1 MSKYHFVKKEQIHE
15 GWSEDRKYCA
25 LEEDGTRYLLRVSP
39 IEQYEEKQAEFR
51 MMEQAAAL
59 GIPMCLPLELG
70 VREGEVYSVQSWIDG
85 VGAEKAIPAMSDTR
99 QYVYGLEAGR
109 ILRKLHSI
117 PLPGTD
123 LGGEGTLEEAESTAQ
138 ESAEGNRKVGC
149 SRIEWEDWETR
160 FGRKID
166 RKVKKYRECPLQ
178 YEGGE
183 HFLRFIEENRHL
195 LKDRPQV
202 YQHGD
207 YHIGNMMLDKNG
219 QLHIIDFNRFDWG
232 DPWEEFN
239 RIVWCAQASPLFA
252 SGMVNGYFGDEV
264 PEAFWRLLALYI
276 ACNTLSS
283 LYWAIPFGEGEIQVM
298 RNQAAEVLAWYED
311 MSRFVPS
318 WYSGPVCLQ
327 YIDGIPYRMKEPFDF
342 SFLGRYGSV
351 FQVFDDQDSGNI
363 CFGVGNGDKR
373 YFVKLAG
380 APTLRGTGTPKEAVE
395 RLKAAL
401 PLYQDLQQES
411 LIRLEEAVE
420 TEGGFALVFQWAEG
434 DCMGRMYPEA
444 HRKFMAL
451 PIERRMAVF
460 RDILRFLEYTASR
473 QYLAVDFYDGSI
485 LYDFESGRTSICD
498 IDFFRRMPCVNDMGR
513 MWGSSL
519 FQAPE
524 EYRLGAVL
532 DEVTNVY
539 TAGAFAFA
547 LFGGYERSRDSWQLN
562 EKLYGTAVRAVS
574 RERSQRQQSV
584 REFREEWEKEEH
596 F

>member
-70 VREGEVYSVQSWIDG
+70 IREGEVYSVQSWIDG

-123 LGGEGTLEEAESTAQ
+123 LDGEGTLEEAESTAQ
-138 ESAEGNRKVGC
+138 ERRNGS

-327 YIDGIPYRMKEPFDF
+327 YIDGIPYRTKEDFDF
-342 SFLGRYGSV
+342 SFLGRYGRV

-363 CFGVGNGDKR
+363 CFGV
-373 YFVKLAG
+373 
-380 APTLRGTGTPKEAVE
+380 
-395 RLKAAL
+395 
-401 PLYQDLQQES
+401 
-411 LIRLEEAVE
+411 
-420 TEGGFALVFQWAEG
+420 
-434 DCMGRMYPEA
+434 
-444 HRKFMAL
+444 
-451 PIERRMAVF
+451 
-460 RDILRFLEYTASR
+460 
-473 QYLAVDFYDGSI
+473 
-485 LYDFESGRTSICD
+485 ESGENAIS
-498 IDFFRRMPCVNDMGR
+498 
-513 MWGSSL
+513 SSL
-519 FQAPE
+519 QARP
-524 EYRLGAVL
+524 RCA
-532 DEVTNVY
+532 
-539 TAGAFAFA
+539 A
-547 LFGGYERSRDSWQLN
+547 R
-562 EKLYGTAVRAVS
+562 VRP
-574 RERSQRQQSV
+574 RMQ
-584 REFREEWEKEEH
+584 WKD
-596 F
+596 

>member
-117 PLPGTD
+117 PLPGRD

-138 ESAEGNRKVGC
+138 ESAEGNRNGC

-252 SGMVNGYFGDEV
+252 SGMVNGYFGDAV

-311 MSRFVPS
+311 MRRFVPS

-327 YIDGIPYRMKEPFDF
+327 YINGIPYRMKEPFDF
-342 SFLGRYGSV
+342 SFLERYGRV

-363 CFGVGNGDKR
+363 CFGVESGGKR
-373 YFVKLAG
+373 YFVKFAG

-562 EKLYGTAVRAVS
+562 EGLYGTAVRAVS

>member
-70 VREGEVYSVQSWIDG
+70 IREGEVYSVQSWIDG

-138 ESAEGNRKVGC
+138 ERRNGS

-298 RNQAAEVLAWYED
+298 RNQAAEVLAWYEN
-311 MSRFVPS
+311 MRRFVPS

-327 YIDGIPYRMKEPFDF
+327 YIDGIPYRIKEHFDF
-342 SFLGRYGSV
+342 FFLGRYGRV

-363 CFGVGNGDKR
+363 CFGVESGEKR
-373 YFVKLAG
+373 YFVKFAG
-380 APTLRGTGTPKEAVE
+380 APTLRGTGTPKDAVE